1 MTSYSRGD
9 VILVDIAFSGAA
21 GSKRRPAVVVSSDLF
36 NRAGI
41 KLVVAAIT
49 SNTSPPFRP
58 GDILLRNWQKAGL
71 IKPSAVRGVLATV
84 DRSDVVRTLG
94 LLSTDDLTL
103 VEQGIARILGFNSR
117 LAVLHEPEPVYD
129 VESSNRD

>member
-9 VILVDIAFSGAA
+9 VVLVDIAFSGAA
-21 GSKRRPAVVVSSDLF
+21 GSKRWPAVVVSSDLF
-36 NRAGI
+36 NWAGI
-41 KLVVAAIT
+41 KLIVAAIT

-58 GDILLRNWQKAGL
+58 GDTLLRNWQKAGL

-84 DRSDVVRTLG
+84 DRSEVIRKLG
-94 LLSTDDLTL
+94 LLSVDDFAS

-117 LAVLHEPEPVYD
+117 PSVLHESAEVY
-129 VESSNRD
+129 ELETSNHE